1 MKKNNKKFIKSSLI
15 VLILMFILVSIC
27 DIAFARA
34 GGGGGYSS
42 GGGGSSGSGGGG
54 GNALGALLRVLF
66 EAIWKYLMYL
76 CEEHPAIGYP
86 LTALFVLFIA
96 SMAIIGIYY
105 EFKEKYGSKSSED
118 NIDPFAGVDFNK
130 SSGISGGSKNRGSSV
145 GNSVQNFV
153 SSYQED
159 NSALKQIKSKDP
171 DFSEKG
177 FCARAKKAFRLIQNA
192 WSNRDISK
200 AEAFLADG
208 TYEQFLI
215 QLDFMKQEHILDVM
229 ENLEIK
235 NTYILGFESDGNID
249 SIFLSITAEGK
260 NYKVNDQTKKYIE
273 GDKKVEEF
281 TEVWTFIRRTGAKTL
296 GKPGL
301 IEGYCPN
308 CGTPITIGRHTN
320 CTSCGCLL
328 RSGEHDWIL
337 SNITQTCEWVR
348 NNNKLIPGVKKYMG
362 FDAGF
367 NVQHIE
373 DRTAMMFWRKI
384 SADRQG
390 DIASLRKVAVDKYC
404 DTIKQSYSSSNGY
417 DYLDNCAIGSIRL
430 LAVDADR
437 NPKEDYIYVE
447 ILWNGLP
454 KSSKDKNPSFASKL
468 KNLFVSKKNKN
479 SVFVLKR
486 KRGVMTDTKTG
497 LCAAPCPNCG
507 AMESNSSNN
516 ECEYCGA
523 VMNDGNRDWVLEDIV
538 DGSDTRVNAWVSK
551 VKMSSSK
558 PIKFNGYTKPVYK
571 NAKNVS
577 AVPESPINQQA
588 ADELIEQR
596 VETKNTNI
604 SSNNSSNMLGTAPG
618 VAAGIAVGAV
628 MAQQRAV
635 MANMAKPQPQ
645 QTSSV
650 DQIKWLAGMMIID
663 GKIDREEFNI
673 VCEYG
678 LKLGIRNEI
687 IANTIKAIASQPNVI
702 DNLVKTVPLAEN
714 LELMTMLV
722 RVAFA
727 NGQLTKQKLGMI
739 KYAAKR
745 MNLADEQ
752 LKNIL
757 EREKQ
762 RFYQRSA

>member
-1 MKKNNKKFIKSSLI
+1 MKINKRKIAKFSII
-15 VLILMFILVSIC
+15 ILILTFVMVLIC

-34 GGGGGYSS
+34 GGGGGYSG
-42 GGGGSSGSGGGG
+42 GGGGSSGGGSAGRAGG
-54 GNALGALLRVLF
+54 AILRLIF
-66 EAIWKYLMYL
+66 EAIWDCLMYL
-76 CEEHPAIGYP
+76 CRECPAIGYP
-86 LTALFVLFIA
+86 LTVLFILFVA
-96 SMAIIGIYY
+96 GLVIFGLYLEIKERIYGKPS
-105 EFKEKYGSKSSED
+105 EED
-118 NIDPFAGVDFNK
+118 NIDPFAGVNFNDSSGFGGKSTSSKGSSNK
-130 SSGISGGSKNRGSSV
+130 STSLESL
-145 GNSVQNFV
+145 V

-159 NSALKQIKSKDP
+159 NSALKQIKTKDP
-171 DFSEKG
+171 DFSEKA
-177 FCARAKKAFRLIQNA
+177 FCARAKKAFRLIQKA
-192 WSNRDISK
+192 WSDRDISK
-200 AEAFLADG
+200 AEAFIADG

-235 NTYILGFESDGNID
+235 DAYILGFESDGNID

-260 NYKVNDQTKKYIE
+260 NYKINDQTKKYIE

-281 TEVWTFIRRTGAKTL
+281 TEIWTFIRRTGAKTL

-320 CTSCGCLL
+320 CSSCGCLL

-337 SNITQTCEWVR
+337 SNITQNCEWVR
-348 NNNKLIPGVKKYMG
+348 RNNSLIPGVKKYMS
-362 FDAGF
+362 FDSGF

-373 DRTAMMFWRKI
+373 DRTAMMFWRKV

-390 DIASLRKVAVDKYC
+390 DIAPLRKVAVDKY
-404 DTIKQSYSSSNGY
+404 YSKVQKTYSASDGY
-417 DYLDNCAIGSIRL
+417 EYFDNCAIGSIRL
-430 LAVDADR
+430 LAVDADK
-437 NPKEDYIYVE
+437 NPNEDYIYVE
-447 ILWNGLP
+447 ILWNGMLKP
-454 KSSKDKNPSFASKL
+454 SKNKKQSFASKIG
-468 KNLFVSKKNKN
+468 KLFEKKKNSN

-538 DGSDTRVNAWVSK
+538 DGSDLRINAWVSK
-551 VKMSSSK
+551 VKMSQGK
-558 PIKFNGYTKPVYK
+558 PIVFKGYTKPVYK

-577 AVPESPINQQA
+577 AVPETPINQNV
-588 ADELIEQR
+588 ADNAFEQKAEPR
-596 VETKNTNI
+596 NPNI
-604 SSNNSSNMLGTAPG
+604 NPNASSNMFGTAPG
-618 VAAGIAVGAV
+618 VAAGIMAGAV
-628 MAQQRAV
+628 MAQQRAA
-635 MANMAKPQPQ
+635 MANMVKPQE
-645 QTSSV
+645 SSV
-650 DQIKWLAGMMIID
+650 IDQIKWLTGMMLID

-678 LKLGIRNEI
+678 SKLGIRNEV
-687 IANTIKAIASQPNVI
+687 IANTIKTMTSQPNVI
-702 DNLVKTVPLAEN
+702 DNLVKNVDLPAN
-714 LELMTMLV
+714 VELMTMLV

-757 EREKQ
+757 ESEKA
-762 RFYQRSA
+762 RFHQRSA

>member
-1 MKKNNKKFIKSSLI
+1 MKKNNRKFIKGSLI
-15 VLILMFILVSIC
+15 VLILMFILVLIC
-27 DIAFARA
+27 DVAFARA

-54 GNALGALLRVLF
+54 GSALGALLRVLF
-66 EAIWKYLMYL
+66 EAIWRYLMYL

-86 LTALFVLFIA
+86 LTALFVLFVA
-96 SMAIIGIYY
+96 AMVIIGIYY
-105 EFKEKYGSKSSED
+105 EFKEKNGGGSTSEN
-118 NIDPFAGVDFNK
+118 NIDPFEGVNFNK
-130 SSGISGGSKNRGSSV
+130 SSGISKSSNKSGVSGGGD
-145 GNSVQNFV
+145 SVQNFV

-159 NSALKQIKSKDP
+159 NSALNQIKSKDP

-235 NTYILGFESDGNID
+235 NTFILGFESDGNID

-281 TEVWTFIRRTGAKTL
+281 TEIWTFIRRTGAKTL

-337 SNITQTCEWVR
+337 SNITQACEWVR

-373 DRTAMMFWRKI
+373 DRTAMMFWRKV

-390 DIASLRKVAVDKYC
+390 DIAPLRKIAVDKY
-404 DTIKQSYSSSNGY
+404 YSKVQKTYSASDGY
-417 DYLDNCAIGSIRL
+417 EYFDNCAIGSIRL
-430 LAVDADR
+430 LAVDADK
-437 NPKEDYIYVE
+437 NANEDYIYVE
-447 ILWNGLP
+447 ILWNGLLKP
-454 KSSKDKNPSFASKL
+454 SKNKKQSFASKIG
-468 KNLFVSKKNKN
+468 KLFEKKKNSN

-523 VMNDGNRDWVLEDIV
+523 VMNDGNRDWVLEDII
-538 DGSDTRVNAWVSK
+538 DGSDLRVNTWVSK
-551 VKMSSSK
+551 VKLSATK
-558 PIKFNGYTKPVYK
+558 PIAFKGYTKPVYK
-571 NAKNVS
+571 NSKNVN
-577 AVPESPINQQA
+577 AVPETPINQET
-588 ADELIEQR
+588 ADKAFEQKA
-596 VETKNTNI
+596 EPQKPNINTNT
-604 SSNNSSNMLGTAPG
+604 SSMLGTAAG
-618 VAAGIAVGAV
+618 FVAGAA

-635 MANMAKPQPQ
+635 MANMAKPQETPAI
-645 QTSSV
+645 
-650 DQIKWLAGMMIID
+650 DQIKWLTGMMIID

-678 LKLGIRNEI
+678 LKLGIRNDI
-687 IANTIKAIASQPNVI
+687 IANTIKAIASQTNVI
-702 DNLVKTVPLAEN
+702 DNLVKTVPLSEN

-722 RVAFA
+722 RVAFS
-727 NGQLTKQKLGMI
+727 NGNLTKEKLGMI
-739 KYAAKR
+739 KFAAKR
-745 MNLADEQ
+745 MNLREEQ
-752 LKNIL
+752 LRSIL
-757 EREKQ
+757 ESEKA
-762 RFYQRSA
+762 RFRQRSA